1 VSLRGLH
8 RRPLM
13 EERAKRRIL
22 VGIMLSVFLAAMEST
37 VVATAMPTVV
47 RSLGGIQ
54 IYSWVF
60 SGFLLTQTVTMPLWG
75 RFSDLYG
82 RRPVFLIGLATFLGG
97 SAVSGTARSMAQLIV
112 FRMMQGLGAGS
123 LMTLGYTI
131 IGELFGLERRA
142 KLQGWISSVWGVAS
156 LVGPWLGGVLSDH
169 VSWRWVFYVN
179 LPFGAIAMALIA
191 TALVEEARPAR
202 RPVMDVAG
210 VALFTAGVSALL
222 LGIVQAGRAG
232 SWSGA
237 AVVSPLALGLTGL
250 VLFVVVER
258 RAAEPI
264 VPLRLFGSRMVIAA
278 VVTRFL
284 AGMAM
289 FGAISFVPLFLQS
302 VTGTTATGAG
312 MVLTP
317 FILGWVAMS
326 VTSARLVLR
335 VGYRAVVMTGM
346 ACLTGAFLLF
356 ARWSAT
362 LSHADAMRDVLLAGV
377 GMGLVVVPMLIAV
390 QSAVPR
396 SDLGAATSMT
406 QFFMSIGGAVGLSVM
421 GAVMAQR
428 LDAGRPMADA
438 LHGVFLVGFALCV
451 AAVVSTLLVPAGRA
465 RDLARAEPTRV
476 GG

>member
-1 VSLRGLH
+1 
-8 RRPLM
+8 M
-13 EERAKRRIL
+13 EERAKRRVL
-22 VGIMLSVFLAAMEST
+22 VGIMLAIFLAAMEST

-47 RSLGGIQ
+47 ASLGGIQ

-75 RFSDLYG
+75 RVSDLYG

-97 SAVSGTARSMAQLIV
+97 SALSGTAQSMVQLIV
-112 FRMMQGLGAGS
+112 FRMVQGLGAGS
-123 LMTLGYTI
+123 LMTLGYTL

-142 KLQGWISSVWGVAS
+142 KLQGWISGVWGVAS

-169 VSWRWVFYVN
+169 VSWRWVFYIN
-179 LPFGAIAMALIA
+179 LPFGAVAMALIA
-191 TALVEEARPAR
+191 SGLVEEARPAR
-202 RPVMDVAG
+202 RPVVDYAG
-210 VALFTAGVSALL
+210 VALFAAGVSALL
-222 LGIVQAGRAG
+222 LGFVEAGRAG
-232 SWSGA
+232 SWSGGDVLA
-237 AVVSPLALGLTGL
+237 PLGLGLTAL
-250 VLFVVVER
+250 VLFVAVEQ

-264 VPLRLFGSRMVIAA
+264 VPFRLFGSRMVVAA

-335 VGYRAVVMTGM
+335 IGYRTVVTAGM
-346 ACLTGAFLLF
+346 ACLMGAFLLF
-356 ARWSAT
+356 TRWSAT
-362 LSHADAMRDVLLAGV
+362 LTQGVAMRDVLLAGV
-377 GMGLVVVPMLIAV
+377 GMGMVVVPMLIAV

-396 SDLGAATSMT
+396 SDLGAATAMT

-428 LDAGRPMADA
+428 LHAGLPMAEA
-438 LHGVFLVGFALCV
+438 LHGVFLVGFAVCV
-451 AAVVSTLLVPAGRA
+451 LAVASALLVPAGRA

>member
-1 VSLRGLH
+1 
-8 RRPLM
+8 M
-13 EERAKRRIL
+13 EERAKRRVLFGVMVSI
-22 VGIMLSVFLAAMEST
+22 FLAAMEAT

-47 RSLGGIQ
+47 ASLGGIQ

-82 RRPVFLIGLATFLGG
+82 RRPVFLIGLTTFLAG
-97 SAVSGTARSMAQLIV
+97 SALSGMAQSMAQLIA
-112 FRMMQGLGAGS
+112 FRMVQGLGAGS

-131 IGELFGLERRA
+131 IGELFELERRA
-142 KLQGWISSVWGVAS
+142 KMQGWISGVWGVSS

-179 LPFGAIAMALIA
+179 LPLGAVAMALIA
-191 TALVEEARPAR
+191 TTLVEEARPPR
-202 RPVMDVAG
+202 RPAMDAGG

-222 LGIVQAGRAG
+222 LGIVGAGRAG
-232 SWSGA
+232 SWSGGE
-237 AVVSPLALGLTGL
+237 VLGPLALGLTAL
-250 VLFVVVER
+250 VLFVAVER
-258 RAAEPI
+258 RASEPI
-264 VPLRLFGSRMVIAA
+264 VPLRLFGNRIVVAA

-289 FGAISFVPLFLQS
+289 FGAMSFVPLFLQS

-326 VTSARLVLR
+326 VASARLVLR
-335 VGYRAVVMTGM
+335 VGYRAVVMAGM

-356 ARWSAT
+356 TRWSAALT
-362 LSHADAMRDVLLAGV
+362 QGEAMRDVVLGGV
-377 GMGLVVVPMLIAV
+377 GMGMVVVPMLVAV

-428 LDAGRPMADA
+428 LHAGLPMAEA
-438 LHGVFLVGFALCV
+438 LHGVFRVGFVVCV
-451 AAVVSTLLVPAGRA
+451 AAFASALLVPVGRA